1 MFTCRT
7 RRWLESDRDICFV
20 GNIVG
25 ENRSQTIREG
35 MLLKLTAGDH
45 GRILNDGT
53 GLPGKVYAGA
63 KGVSIHFRRNR
74 GVGAGC

>member
-1 MFTCRT
+1 MFTCWI
-7 RRWLESDRDICFV
+7 RRWLESDRDICFM

-25 ENRSQTIREG
+25 ENRSQKIREG

-53 GLPGKVYAGA
+53 GLSGNVYAEA
-63 KGVSIHFRRNR
+63 KGVSIHFR
-74 GVGAGC
+74 